1 MLSASWVLTC
11 IHSLVPVSYTHL
23 DVYKRQ
29 LIHVQPAGGPTAQGE
44 YVGLLLRCAMAFQPS
59 LLSLI
64 HISNCL
70 FTKIWFGIIPVI
82 AACPWYWFFT
92 FSQGIKAMGYRE

>member
-1 MLSASWVLTC
+1 M
-11 IHSLVPVSYTHL
+11 
-23 DVYKRQ
+23 
-29 LIHVQPAGGPTAQGE
+29 
-44 YVGLLLRCAMAFQPS
+44 AMANS
-59 LLSLI
+59 
-64 HISNCL
+64 L